1 MPRKKDVA
9 EKERGECQSV
19 FDLGKSWIGG
29 DVGTEA
35 SKEELEHR

>member
-1 MPRKKDVA
+1 MLLKK
-9 EKERGECQSV
+9 RGGGGECQSV